1 MRSAADPGAGDSRR
15 LFWTVALTSIVLD
28 QITKFLAEATLLR
41 SAAVS
46 VFGDWAQLRLV
57 YNLRPELGLSDVKL
71 LTAAGSPHPVGKV
84 TLDSLTL
91 VVPVP
96 TPPPPG
102 RYTISWRTASSDG
115 HPIRGTIPFEVAP
128 PAVGSAEGAA
138 PVHLSR
144 DHTVR

>member
-1 MRSAADPGAGDSRR
+1 MLLTRLAAAA
-15 LFWTVALTSIVLD
+15 VA
-28 QITKFLAEATLLR
+28 ATLLG
-41 SAAVS
+41 AAAGERMHLQLLSSSPASDAV
-46 VFGDWAQLRLV
+46 VAAPLRELRLV

-71 LTAAGSPHPVGKV
+71 LTAAGTPHPVGKV